1 MMESRARRI
10 YTRKGDEGLTQLLS
24 KETVEKGDKRVRA
37 FGTLDELQSHLG
49 LVRALTCQES
59 IRSILYCVQED
70 IFVASAELASTATAL
85 SGLKRRISR
94 GDTAK
99 LEGWIDKFTG
109 LYGAPKGFVIP
120 GKYLDSS
127 ALHVARSVCRR
138 AERLIVILNREE
150 NVYGDLIRYFNRLS
164 DLLFMLAWSLEVNA
178 LIEDIVREVI
188 ACAIKE
194 GEVI

>member
-1 MMESRARRI
+1 MESRPRKI
-10 YTRKGDEGLTQLLS
+10 YTRRGDEGQTQLLS
-24 KETVEKGDKRVRA
+24 KETVHKGDKRVRA

-59 IRSILYCVQED
+59 IRSILYYIQED
-70 IFVASAELASTATAL
+70 IFVASSELASTSKTL
-85 SGLKRRISR
+85 SDLRRRI
-94 GDTAK
+94 TKNNTEK
-99 LEGWIDKFTG
+99 LEGWIDKFTA
-109 LYGAPKGFVIP
+109 LYGLPKGFVVP

-150 NVYGDLIRYFNRLS
+150 KVYGDLIRYFNRLG

-178 LIEDIVREVI
+178 LIEDVVREI
-188 ACAIKE
+188 IENAIKE
-194 GEVI
+194 DKTS

>member
-1 MMESRARRI
+1 MESRSRRI
-10 YTRKGDEGLTQLLS
+10 YTRRGDEGLTQLLS
-24 KETVEKGDKRVRA
+24 KETVDKGDKRVGA

-49 LVRALTCQES
+49 LIRALTCQES
-59 IRSILYCVQED
+59 IRSILYYVQED
-70 IFVASAELASTATAL
+70 IFVASSELASTSKTL
-85 SGLKRRISR
+85 SDLKRRISKSN
-94 GDTAK
+94 TEK
-99 LEGWIDKFTG
+99 LEGWIDKFTA
-109 LYGAPKGFVIP
+109 LYGLPKGFVVP

-150 NVYGDLIRYFNRLS
+150 KVYGDLIRYFNRLG

-188 ACAIKE
+188 ESAIKE
-194 GEVI
+194 DKTT

>member
-1 MMESRARRI
+1 MESRPRRI
-10 YTRKGDEGLTQLLS
+10 YTRRGDEGLTQLLS
-24 KETVEKGDKRVRA
+24 KETVHKGDKRVRA

-59 IRSILYCVQED
+59 IRSILYYVQED
-70 IFVASAELASTATAL
+70 IFVASSELASTSKTL
-85 SGLKRRISR
+85 SDLRRRISKSN
-94 GDTAK
+94 TEK
-99 LEGWIDKFTG
+99 LEGWIDKFTT
-109 LYGAPKGFVIP
+109 LYGLPKGFVVP

-150 NVYGDLIRYFNRLS
+150 KVYGDLIRYFNRLG

-178 LIEDIVREVI
+178 LIEDVVREI
-188 ACAIKE
+188 IESAIKE
-194 GEVI
+194 DKTS

>member
-1 MMESRARRI
+1 MESRSRRI
-10 YTRKGDEGLTQLLS
+10 YTRRGDEGQTQLLS
-24 KETVEKGDKRVRA
+24 KETVHKGDKRVRA

-59 IRSILYCVQED
+59 IRSILYYVQED
-70 IFVASAELASTATAL
+70 IFVASSELASTSKTL
-85 SGLKRRISR
+85 SDLRRRISKNN
-94 GDTAK
+94 TKK
-99 LEGWIDKFTG
+99 LEGWIDKFTA
-109 LYGAPKGFVIP
+109 LYGLPKGFVVP

-150 NVYGDLIRYFNRLS
+150 KVYGDLIRYFNRLG

-178 LIEDIVREVI
+178 LIEDVVREVI
-188 ACAIKE
+188 ESAIKE
-194 GEVI
+194 DKTS

>member
-1 MMESRARRI
+1 MESSSRRI
-10 YTRKGDEGLTQLLS
+10 YTRRGDEGLTQLLS
-24 KETVEKGDKRVRA
+24 KETVDKGDNRVRA

-59 IRSILYCVQED
+59 IRSILYYVQEN
-70 IFVASAELASTATAL
+70 IFVASAELASTSKAL
-85 SGLKRRISR
+85 SDLKRRISKSN
-94 GDTAK
+94 TEK
-99 LEGWIDKFTG
+99 LEGWIDKFTT
-109 LYGAPKGFVIP
+109 LYGLPKGFVVP

-138 AERLIVILNREE
+138 AERLIVCLTREE
-150 NVYGDLIRYFNRLS
+150 TVYGDLIRSFNRLG

-188 ACAIKE
+188 ESAIKE
-194 GEVI
+194 DKTT

>member
-1 MMESRARRI
+1 MKSRSKRI
-10 YTRKGDEGLTQLLS
+10 YTRRGDEGLTQLLS
-24 KETVEKGDKRVRA
+24 KETVDKGDKRVRA

-70 IFVASAELASTATAL
+70 IFVASAELASTSRAL
-85 SGLKRRISR
+85 SDLKRRITKSN
-94 GDTAK
+94 TEK

-109 LYGAPKGFVIP
+109 LYGLPKGFVVP

-138 AERLIVILNREE
+138 AERVIVILNREE
-150 NVYGDLIRYFNRLS
+150 KVYGDLIRYFNRLG
-164 DLLFMLAWSLEVNA
+164 DLLFVLAWSLEVNA

-188 ACAIKE
+188 ESAIKE
-194 GEVI
+194 DKTS

>member
-1 MMESRARRI
+1 MESRPRKI
-10 YTRKGDEGLTQLLS
+10 YTRRGDEGQTQLLS
-24 KETVEKGDKRVRA
+24 KETVHKGDKRVRA

-59 IRSILYCVQED
+59 IRSILYYIQED
-70 IFVASAELASTATAL
+70 IFVASSELASTSKTL
-85 SGLKRRISR
+85 SDLRRRI
-94 GDTAK
+94 TKNNTEK
-99 LEGWIDKFTG
+99 LEGWIDKFTA
-109 LYGAPKGFVIP
+109 LYGLPKGFVVP

-150 NVYGDLIRYFNRLS
+150 KVYGDLIRYFNRLG

-178 LIEDIVREVI
+178 LIEDVVREI
-188 ACAIKE
+188 IESAIKE
-194 GEVI
+194 DKTS

>member
-1 MMESRARRI
+1 MESRSRI
-10 YTRKGDEGLTQLLS
+10 LYTRRGDEGLTQLLS
-24 KETVEKGDKRVRA
+24 KETVSKGNKRVGA
-37 FGTLDELQSHLG
+37 YGTLDELQSHLG

-59 IRSILYCVQED
+59 IRSILYDVQED
-70 IFVASAELASTATAL
+70 IFVASAELASTSMAL
-85 SGLKRRISR
+85 SDLKRRISKSN
-94 GDTAK
+94 TEK
-99 LEGWIDKFTG
+99 LEGWIDKFTA
-109 LYGAPKGFVIP
+109 LYGLPKGFVVP

-150 NVYGDLIRYFNRLS
+150 KVYGDLIRYFNRLG

-188 ACAIKE
+188 ESAIKV
-194 GEVI
+194 GKTT

>member
-1 MMESRARRI
+1 MESRPRKI
-10 YTRKGDEGLTQLLS
+10 YTRRGDEGQTQLLS
-24 KETVEKGDKRVRA
+24 KETVHKGDKRVKA

-59 IRSILYCVQED
+59 IRSILYYIQED
-70 IFVASAELASTATAL
+70 IFVASSELASTSKTL
-85 SGLKRRISR
+85 SDLRRRI
-94 GDTAK
+94 TKNNTEK
-99 LEGWIDKFTG
+99 LEGWIDKFTA
-109 LYGAPKGFVIP
+109 LYGLPKGFVVP

-150 NVYGDLIRYFNRLS
+150 KVYGDLIRYFNRLG

-178 LIEDIVREVI
+178 LIEDVVREI
-188 ACAIKE
+188 IESAIKE
-194 GEVI
+194 DKTS

>member
-1 MMESRARRI
+1 MESRPRKI
-10 YTRKGDEGLTQLLS
+10 YTRRGDEGQTQLLS
-24 KETVEKGDKRVRA
+24 KETVHKGDKRVRA

-59 IRSILYCVQED
+59 IRSILYYIQED
-70 IFVASAELASTATAL
+70 IFVASSELASTSKTL
-85 SGLKRRISR
+85 SDLRRRI
-94 GDTAK
+94 TKNNTEK
-99 LEGWIDKFTG
+99 LEGWIDKFTT
-109 LYGAPKGFVIP
+109 LYGLPKGFVVP

-150 NVYGDLIRYFNRLS
+150 KVYGDLIRYFNRLG

-178 LIEDIVREVI
+178 LIEDVVREI
-188 ACAIKE
+188 IESAIKE
-194 GEVI
+194 DKTS

>member
-1 MMESRARRI
+1 MESRPRKI
-10 YTRKGDEGLTQLLS
+10 YTRRGDEGQTQLLS
-24 KETVEKGDKRVRA
+24 KETVHKGDKRVRA

-59 IRSILYCVQED
+59 IRSILYYIQED
-70 IFVASAELASTATAL
+70 IFVASSELASTSKTL
-85 SGLKRRISR
+85 SDLRRRI
-94 GDTAK
+94 TKNNTEK
-99 LEGWIDKFTG
+99 LEGWIDKFTA
-109 LYGAPKGFVIP
+109 LYGLPKGFVVP

-150 NVYGDLIRYFNRLS
+150 KVYGDLIRYFNRLG

-178 LIEDIVREVI
+178 LIEDVVREI
-188 ACAIKE
+188 IESAIKE
-194 GEVI
+194 DQTS

>member
-1 MMESRARRI
+1 MESSSRRI
-10 YTRKGDEGLTQLLS
+10 YTRRGDEGLTQLLS
-24 KETVEKGDKRVRA
+24 KETVDKGDKRVRA

-59 IRSILYCVQED
+59 IRSIIDYIQED
-70 IFVASAELASTATAL
+70 IFVASAELASTSRAL
-85 SGLKRRISR
+85 SDLKRRISKSN
-94 GDTAK
+94 TEK
-99 LEGWIDKFTG
+99 LEGWIDTFTA
-109 LYGAPKGFVIP
+109 LYGLPKGFVVP
-120 GKYLDSS
+120 GKCLDSS

-150 NVYGDLIRYFNRLS
+150 KVYGDLIRYFNRLG

-188 ACAIKE
+188 ESAIKE
-194 GEVI
+194 DKTS

>member
-1 MMESRARRI
+1 MESRPRRI
-10 YTRKGDEGLTQLLS
+10 YTRRGDEGLTQLLS
-24 KETVEKGDKRVRA
+24 KETVHKGDKRVRA

-59 IRSILYCVQED
+59 IRSILYYVQED
-70 IFVASAELASTATAL
+70 IFVASSELASTSKTL
-85 SGLKRRISR
+85 SDLRRRISKNN
-94 GDTAK
+94 TKK
-99 LEGWIDKFTG
+99 LVGWIDKFTA
-109 LYGAPKGFVIP
+109 LYGLPKGFVVP

-150 NVYGDLIRYFNRLS
+150 KVYGDLIRYFNRLG

-178 LIEDIVREVI
+178 LIEDVVREVI
-188 ACAIKE
+188 ESAIKE
-194 GEVI
+194 DKTS

>member
-1 MMESRARRI
+1 MESRSRRI
-10 YTRKGDEGLTQLLS
+10 YTRRGDEGLTQLLS
-24 KETVEKGDKRVRA
+24 KETVDKGNKRVGA

-49 LVRALTCQES
+49 LTRALTCQES
-59 IRSILYCVQED
+59 IRSILYYVQED
-70 IFVASAELASTATAL
+70 IFVASAELASTSKAL
-85 SGLKRRISR
+85 SDLKRRISKSN
-94 GDTAK
+94 TEK
-99 LEGWIDKFTG
+99 LEGWIDKFTV
-109 LYGAPKGFVIP
+109 LYGLPKGFVVP

-150 NVYGDLIRYFNRLS
+150 KVYGDLIRYFNRLG

-188 ACAIKE
+188 ESAIKE
-194 GEVI
+194 GKTT

>member
-1 MMESRARRI
+1 MESRPRKI
-10 YTRKGDEGLTQLLS
+10 YTRRGDEGQTQLLS
-24 KETVEKGDKRVRA
+24 KETVHKGDKRVRA

-59 IRSILYCVQED
+59 IRSILYYVQED
-70 IFVASAELASTATAL
+70 IFVASSELASTSKTL
-85 SGLKRRISR
+85 SDLRRRI
-94 GDTAK
+94 TKNNTEK
-99 LEGWIDKFTG
+99 LEGWIDKFTA
-109 LYGAPKGFVIP
+109 LYGLPKGFVVP

-150 NVYGDLIRYFNRLS
+150 KVYGDLIRYFNRLG

-178 LIEDIVREVI
+178 LIEDVVREI
-188 ACAIKE
+188 IESAIKE
-194 GEVI
+194 DKTS